1 MIPKGRVVVDIRVLN
16 RIVEP
21 DAYPTPTQM
30 GKKLD
35 GRVDFLVK
43 SVGWVEST
51 KETDITT
58 GLTPPKWNNYI
69 ILDFQTSV
77 YSPHAPR

>member
-1 MIPKGRVVVDIRVLN
+1 MIPKGRVVVDIRILN

-43 SVGWVEST
+43 SVGWVGRY
-51 KETDITT
+51 I
-58 GLTPPKWNNYI
+58 LT
-69 ILDFQTSV
+69 
-77 YSPHAPR
+77 